1 MCFVQQKRRIINND
15 NLFNDPLS
23 YIPKSKVTLVINF
36 IKYYLMEHYKIMIK
50 IKSQIII
57 IFCVLFSFL
66 FLASCQT
73 ETQSSQIFSF
83 PLNEITIDEIHS
95 GYDSDRYTVRNIV
108 SQYINRIENIDQ
120 SGPELNSIIIVNPD
134 ALYISDSLDQILS
147 EGKTRGPLFG
157 IPVLLKDN
165 IDTHDKMP
173 TTAGSRVLKDS
184 FPLTESWVAKKLRG
198 AGAVILGKT
207 NLSEWANYRSSYSS
221 SGWSGVGGQTK
232 NPYVLDRNPCGS
244 SSGSAVAVSANLC
257 VIAIGTETWG
267 SIMCP
272 SNANGVVGIKPTVG
286 LWSRSGIIPIS
297 YTQDTAGPM
306 ARTVR
311 DAAKLLGA
319 ITGIDPDDTR
329 TSESKNNYHKDY
341 TKFLNDKGLIGK
353 RIGYIK
359 TMEGKNH
366 RIDKLMYRAI
376 EDLKNNG
383 VEIIELDKIV
393 EGAPGG
399 FGAEQNSLEVM
410 AHEFKDGLKK
420 YFDSLGKDAPV
431 SNLEEAIQA
440 TLADSIEM
448 LYFNVER
455 MENAQS
461 KGDLNSK
468 IYKDAL
474 TDMIKA
480 FREQGIDRIMTKHNL
495 DAIVSPTGSPAWKTD
510 LINGDNYYIST
521 TVYAALSGYPNI
533 NVPMGLIG
541 NVPVGISFYGR
552 AWSEPKL
559 LEIAYAYEQ
568 NTKYRKSPKF
578 LLTD

>member
-1 MCFVQQKRRIINND
+1 
-15 NLFNDPLS
+15 
-23 YIPKSKVTLVINF
+23 
-36 IKYYLMEHYKIMIK
+36 MEHYKIMKKFRFHIVFT
-50 IKSQIII
+50 
-57 IFCVLFSFL
+57 FCLLSTLLLLV
-66 FLASCQT
+66 SCHT
-73 ETQSSQIFSF
+73 EKQSGQDFSF
-83 PLNEITIDEIHS
+83 PLNEITIDEIHR
-95 GYDSDRYTVRNIV
+95 GYDSGRYTVKEIV
-108 SQYINRIENIDQ
+108 SQYINRINNIDQ
-120 SGPELNSIIIVNPD
+120 AGPEINSVIIVNPD
-134 ALYISDSLDQILS
+134 AVKIADSLDQIQKR
-147 EGKTRGPLFG
+147 GKNKGLLFG

-173 TTAGSRVLKDS
+173 TTAGSRILKDS
-184 FPLTESWVAKKLRG
+184 FPLKDSWAAKKLRDE
-198 AGAVILGKT
+198 GAVILGKT
-207 NLSEWANYRSSYSS
+207 NLSEWANYRASYSS

-244 SSGSAVAVSANLC
+244 SSGPAVAVSANLC
-257 VIAIGTETWG
+257 VVAIGTETWG

-286 LWSRSGIIPIS
+286 LWSRSGIVPIS

-306 ARTVR
+306 SRTVR

-319 ITGIDPDDTR
+319 ITGIDPDDAKTG
-329 TSESKNNYHKDY
+329 ESKNNYHKDY
-341 TKFLNDKGLIGK
+341 TIFLNKNGLTGK
-353 RIGYIK
+353 RIGYLN
-359 TMEGKNH
+359 TMEGNNH
-366 RIDKLMYRAI
+366 RVDQLMFLAI

-383 VEIIELDKIV
+383 AEVIELDKIV

-420 YFDSLGKDAPV
+420 YFDNLGENAPV
-431 SNLEEAIQA
+431 SNLEEAIHA

-455 MENAQS
+455 LENAQS

-468 IYKDAL
+468 IYKNAL
-474 TDMIKA
+474 LNMLKS
-480 FREQGIDRIMTKHNL
+480 FRGQGLDRIMKKHNL

-510 LINGDNYYIST
+510 LINGDKYYIST

-533 NVPMGLIG
+533 NVPMGFIG

-552 AWSEPKL
+552 AWSEPLL

-568 NTKYRKSPKF
+568 KTKHRKAPEF
-578 LLTD
+578 LITD

>member
-1 MCFVQQKRRIINND
+1 MYLLQQKRTTINSD
-15 NLFNDPLS
+15 NLFNDTLS
-23 YIPKSKVTLVINF
+23 YILKSKVTLVTNF
-36 IKYYLMEHYKIMIK
+36 IKYYLITPYKIMLK
-50 IKSQIII
+50 INQQI
-57 IFCVLFSFL
+57 IFCFLIYLLLFS
-66 FLASCQT
+66 ACQKRT
-73 ETQSSQIFSF
+73 KSSPTNTFE
-83 PLNEITIDEIHS
+83 LNEITIDEIHN
-95 GYDSDRYTVRNIV
+95 GYDSEKYTVREIV
-108 SQYINRIENIDQ
+108 SQYIKRIENIDQ

-134 ALYISDSLDQILS
+134 ALAIADSLDKIQKK
-147 EGKTRGPLFG
+147 GKKKGPLFG

-173 TTAGSRVLKDS
+173 TTGGSRILKDS
-184 FPLTESWVAKKLRG
+184 YPLSDSWVAKKLRES
-198 AGAVILGKT
+198 GAVILGKT
-207 NLSEWANYRSSYSS
+207 NLSEWANYRASYSS

-272 SNANGVVGIKPTVG
+272 SNANGIVGIKPTVG

-306 ARTVR
+306 SRTVR
-311 DAAKLLGA
+311 DAAKLLGV
-319 ITGIDPDDTR
+319 ITGID
-329 TSESKNNYHKDY
+329 
-341 TKFLNDKGLIGK
+341 LNDPKTKKSIGNRHINYTRFLRENGLVGK
-353 RIGYIK
+353 RIGYLK
-359 TMEGKNH
+359 TIEGKNY
-366 RIDKLMYRAI
+366 RVDELMYLAI
-376 EDLKNNG
+376 EDLQAQG
-383 VEIIELDKIV
+383 ATIIELEKIV
-393 EGAPGG
+393 EGAPD
-399 FGAEQNSLEVM
+399 AEQSSLEVM

-420 YFDSLGKDAPV
+420 YFGNLGENAPV
-431 SNLEEAIQA
+431 ANLKEAIEA
-440 TLADSIEM
+440 TIADSIEM
-448 LYFNVER
+448 LYFNLER
-455 MENAQS
+455 MKNAET
-461 KGDLNSK
+461 KDGLNSK

-474 TDMIKA
+474 KNMLKS
-480 FREQGIDRIMTKHNL
+480 FREQGLDRIMKKHKL

-510 LINGDNYYIST
+510 LINGDKYYISS

-533 NVPMGLIG
+533 NVPMGFIG

-568 NTKYRKSPKF
+568 FTNHRDSPKF